1 MVGKKFGDVVGC
13 QIRWN
18 LLDPGRDFAFYSKH
32 NRKPLMVFEK
42 ENGLVLV
49 C

>member
-13 QIRWN
+13 LI
-18 LLDPGRDFAFYSKH
+18 LDPGRDFAFYSKH